1 MTKLTNRS
9 YTYYFLLP
17 AGIIYFVFF
26 LLPTIMSFFFSMTWW
41 TLTDWKFIGF
51 ENFITFLTEPSLNI
65 GFKNTIIYAV
75 VTCTLKV
82 ILGLLLGVFLSQK
95 LKTIGFVRSMVFFPT
110 LLSTIAVGMAFA
122 MMMHPTQGL
131 INTALKI
138 VGITGPDWLG
148 DTTIALISV
157 ALVDVWKGVGMATVI
172 FIAGIMSIPEDY
184 YEALAIDGGNSFHKF
199 WNIIV
204 PLSRPAMNSV
214 IILAFIGG
222 LRSFDLVWAMT
233 KGGPGFSTDLI
244 ASIIYKQYQGG
255 FYGLSTAGNVILFV
269 VVSALAFPLYAFLNK
284 KEVDL

>member
-41 TLTDWKFIGF
+41 TLTDWKFIGL

-65 GFKNTIIYAV
+65 GFKNTIIYAI
-75 VTCTLKV
+75 VTCSLKV

-138 VGITGPDWLG
+138 IGITGPDWLG
-148 DTTIALISV
+148 DTTIALLSV

>member
-41 TLTDWKFIGF
+41 TLTDWKFIGL

-148 DTTIALISV
+148 DTTIALLSV

>member
-65 GFKNTIIYAV
+65 GFKNTIIYAI

-148 DTTIALISV
+148 DTTIALLSV

-255 FYGLSTAGNVILFV
+255 FYGLSTAGNVILFI